1 MKRITMAERKMQI
14 KLNSTEKIEQLLQEA
29 YDLTCKQINDIQNE
43 MNKLSNS
50 CNLADVTIEEKT
62 KYAKAMN
69 DFIGSRE
76 KAITKKFDIAKLMA
90 EIVKHNGDVAGTLND
105 KNAMK
110 NMGGSFNIE
119 ELRKAMKEQMSSDS
133 PDTYQLKRN

>member
-1 MKRITMAERKMQI
+1 MAERKMQI

-50 CNLADVTIEEKT
+50 CNLGDVTIEEKT
-62 KYAKAMN
+62 KYAKAIN

-76 KAITKKFDIAKLMA
+76 KAISKKFEIAKLMA
-90 EIVKHNGDVAGTLND
+90 EIVKHNGDVVDTLND

-110 NMGGSFNIE
+110 GMGASFNIE
-119 ELRKAMKEQMSSDS
+119 ELRKAMKEQMNNDG
-133 PDTYQLKRN
+133 PETYQLKRN

>member
-1 MKRITMAERKMQI
+1 MAEKKVQI
-14 KLNSTEKIEQLLQEA
+14 RLNSNEKVEQLLQEA
-29 YDLTCKQINDIQNE
+29 YDLTCKTVSDIQNE

-76 KAITKKFDIAKLMA
+76 KAIGKKFEIAKLMA
-90 EIVKHNGDVAGTLND
+90 EIIKHNGDVNGTLND
-105 KNAMK
+105 KDAVKGMGK
-110 NMGGSFNIE
+110 AFNME
-119 ELRKAMKEQMSSDS
+119 ELRRAMKEQMNNDGN
-133 PDTYQLKRN
+133 PDTYQLKR

>member
-1 MKRITMAERKMQI
+1 MAEKRLQI
-14 KLNSTEKIEQLLQEA
+14 KLNSTEKIEQLLQES

-105 KNAMK
+105 KTAMK
-110 NMGGSFNIE
+110 NMGNAFNIE
-119 ELRKAMKEQMSSDS
+119 ELRKAMQEQMSNNS
-133 PDTYQLKRN
+133 PETYELKR

>member
-1 MKRITMAERKMQI
+1 MAEKRMQI
-14 KLNSTEKIEQLLQEA
+14 RLNSNDKIEQLLQEA

-50 CNLADVTIEEKT
+50 CNLSDVTIEEKT

-76 KAITKKFDIAKLMA
+76 KAITKKFEIAKLMA
-90 EIVKHNGDVAGTLND
+90 EIVKHNGDVNETLND

-110 NMGGSFNIE
+110 NIGKTFSIE
-119 ELRKAMKEQMSSDS
+119 ELKKQMQEQLNNNIV
-133 PDTYQLKRN
+133 PETYQLKR

>member
-1 MKRITMAERKMQI
+1 MAERKMQI

-50 CNLADVTIEEKT
+50 CNLGDVTIEEKT

-90 EIVKHNGDVAGTLND
+90 EIVKHNGDVNGALND
-105 KNAMK
+105 KTAMK
-110 NMGGSFNIE
+110 NMGGTLNIE
-119 ELRKAMKEQMSSDS
+119 ELRRAMKEQMNNDN
-133 PDTYQLKRN
+133 PEIYQLKR

>member
-1 MKRITMAERKMQI
+1 MAEKRMQI
-14 KLNSTEKIEQLLQEA
+14 RLNSNDKIEQLLQEA

-50 CNLADVTIEEKT
+50 CNLSDVTIEEKT

-76 KAITKKFDIAKLMA
+76 KAITKKFEIAKLMA
-90 EIVKHNGDVAGTLND
+90 EIVKHNGDVNGTLND

-110 NMGGSFNIE
+110 NIGKAFSIE
-119 ELRKAMKEQMSSDS
+119 ELKKQMQEQLNNNVV
-133 PDTYQLKRN
+133 PETYQLKR

>member
-1 MKRITMAERKMQI
+1 MAEKKMQI

-50 CNLADVTIEEKT
+50 CNLSDVTIEEKT
-62 KYAKAMN
+62 KYAKAIN

-76 KAITKKFDIAKLMA
+76 KAISKKFEIAKLMA

-110 NMGGSFNIE
+110 NMGGAFNIE
-119 ELRKAMKEQMSSDS
+119 ELRKAMKEQMGNNE
-133 PDTYQLKRN
+133 PDTYQLKR

>member
-1 MKRITMAERKMQI
+1 MAEKRLQI
-14 KLNSTEKIEQLLQEA
+14 KLNSNEKIEQLLQES

-50 CNLADVTIEEKT
+50 CNLSDITIEEKT

-76 KAITKKFDIAKLMA
+76 KAISKKFEIAKLMA
-90 EIVKHNGDVAGTLND
+90 EIVKHNGDVNETLND
-105 KNAMK
+105 KNSVK
-110 NMGGSFNIE
+110 NIGNMINISK
-119 ELRKAMKEQMSSDS
+119 LREAMKEQMNNDVSE
-133 PDTYQLKRN
+133 TYQLKR

>member
-1 MKRITMAERKMQI
+1 MAEKRMQI
-14 KLNSTEKIEQLLQEA
+14 KLNSNDKIEQLLQEA

-50 CNLADVTIEEKT
+50 CNLGDVTIEEKT

-76 KAITKKFDIAKLMA
+76 KAITKKFEIAKLMA
-90 EIVKHNGDVAGTLND
+90 EIVKHNGDVNETLND
-105 KNAMK
+105 KNAIK
-110 NMGGSFNIE
+110 NIGKAFSIE
-119 ELRKAMKEQMSSDS
+119 ELKKQMQEQMNNNNVVE
-133 PDTYQLKRN
+133 TYQLKR

>member
-1 MKRITMAERKMQI
+1 MAEKKMQI
-14 KLNSTEKIEQLLQEA
+14 KLNSNDKIEQLLQEA

-90 EIVKHNGDVAGTLND
+90 EIVKHNGDIAGTLND

-110 NMGGSFNIE
+110 GMGSSFNIE
-119 ELRKAMKEQMSSDS
+119 ELRRAMKEQMGNSNEN
-133 PDTYQLKRN
+133 PDTYQLKR

>member
-1 MKRITMAERKMQI
+1 MAERKLQI
-14 KLNSTEKIEQLLQEA
+14 KLNSNEKIEKLLQES
-29 YDLTCKQINDIQNE
+29 YDLTVKQINDIQNE

-76 KAITKKFDIAKLMA
+76 KAITKKFEIAKLMA
-90 EIVKHNGDVAGTLND
+90 EIVKHNGDIIGTLND

-110 NMGGSFNIE
+110 GVGSSFNLE
-119 ELRKAMKEQMSSDS
+119 ELRKAMKEQMNGENVE
-133 PDTYQLKRN
+133 TYQLKR

>member
-1 MKRITMAERKMQI
+1 MAEKRVQI
-14 KLNSTEKIEQLLQEA
+14 RLNSNEKIEQILQEA

-69 DFIGSRE
+69 DFMGSRE
-76 KAITKKFDIAKLMA
+76 KAIGKKFEIAKLMA
-90 EIVKHNGDVAGTLND
+90 EIVKHNGDINGTLDD

-110 NMGGSFNIE
+110 GFGGAFSIE
-119 ELRKAMKEQMSSDS
+119 QLKKAMKQEMGDDT
-133 PDTYQLKRN
+133 PDTYQLKR

>member
-1 MKRITMAERKMQI
+1 MAEKRIQI
-14 KLNSTEKIEQLLQEA
+14 KLNSTGKIEQLLQEA
-29 YDLTCKQINDIQNE
+29 YDISCKQINDIQNE

-90 EIVKHNGDVAGTLND
+90 EIVKHNGDVDDTLND

-110 NMGGSFNIE
+110 NMGSAFNID
-119 ELRKAMKEQMSSDS
+119 ELRRAMKEQMNEDTTN
-133 PDTYQLKRN
+133 TYQLKR

>member
-1 MKRITMAERKMQI
+1 MAERKLQI
-14 KLNSTEKIEQLLQEA
+14 KLNSNEKIEQLLQEA

-69 DFIGSRE
+69 DFMGSRE
-76 KAITKKFDIAKLMA
+76 KAITKKFDIAKLMS
-90 EIVKHNGDVAGTLND
+90 EIVKHNGDINEALND
-105 KNAMK
+105 KNSMK
-110 NMGGSFNIE
+110 GMNGGAFNIE
-119 ELRKAMKEQMSSDS
+119 DLRRAMKEQMNSETTE
-133 PDTYQLKRN
+133 TYQLKR

>member
-1 MKRITMAERKMQI
+1 MAERKLQI
-14 KLNSTEKIEQLLQEA
+14 KLNSNEKIEQLLQEA

-62 KYAKAMN
+62 KYAKAIN

-76 KAITKKFDIAKLMA
+76 KAIAKKFEIAKLMS
-90 EIVKHNGDVAGTLND
+90 EIVKHNGDINDTLND

-110 NMGGSFNIE
+110 NMGSFNID
-119 ELRKAMKEQMSSDS
+119 ELRRAMKEQMNDNTE
-133 PDTYQLKRN
+133 TYQLKR

>member
-1 MKRITMAERKMQI
+1 MAEKRIQI
-14 KLNSTEKIEQLLQEA
+14 KLNSNDKIERLLQEA

-50 CNLADVTIEEKT
+50 CNLGDVTIEEKT

-76 KAITKKFDIAKLMA
+76 KAITKKFEIAKLMA
-90 EIVKHNGDVAGTLND
+90 EIVKHNGDVNETLND

-110 NMGGSFNIE
+110 NMGKAFSIE
-119 ELRKAMKEQMSSDS
+119 DLKKQMQEQMNNNAVSE
-133 PDTYQLKRN
+133 TYQLKR

>member
-1 MKRITMAERKMQI
+1 MADKKMQI
-14 KLNSTEKIEQLLQEA
+14 KLNSNEKIEQLLQEA

-90 EIVKHNGDVAGTLND
+90 EIVKHNGDVSDALND

-110 NMGGSFNIE
+110 GMSGSFNIE
-119 ELRKAMKEQMSSDS
+119 ELRRAMKEQMTGDK
-133 PDTYQLKRN
+133 PDTYQLKR

>member
-1 MKRITMAERKMQI
+1 MAEKRIQI
-14 KLNSTEKIEQLLQEA
+14 KLNSNEKIESLLQEA

-69 DFIGSRE
+69 DFMGSRE
-76 KAITKKFDIAKLMA
+76 KAISKKFDIAKLMA
-90 EIVKHNGDVAGTLND
+90 EIVKHNGDISDTLND
-105 KNAMK
+105 KDAMK
-110 NMGGSFNIE
+110 NMSKSFNIN
-119 ELRKAMKEQMSSDS
+119 ELRRAIKEQMSPEDK
-133 PDTYQLKRN
+133 PETYELKR

>member
-1 MKRITMAERKMQI
+1 MAEKRLQI
-14 KLNSTEKIEQLLQEA
+14 RLNSNEKIEQILQEA

-50 CNLADVTIEEKT
+50 CNLAEVTIEEKT

-76 KAITKKFDIAKLMA
+76 KAIGKKFEIAKLMA
-90 EIVKHNGDVAGTLND
+90 EIAKHNGDISETLND
-105 KNAMK
+105 KNATK
-110 NMGGSFNIE
+110 GFGGAFSIE
-119 ELRKAMKEQMSSDS
+119 QLKRAVNEEIGGGDT
-133 PDTYQLKRN
+133 PDTYQLKR

>member
-1 MKRITMAERKMQI
+1 MAEKRIQI
-14 KLNSTEKIEQLLQEA
+14 KLNSNEKIESLLQEA

-69 DFIGSRE
+69 DFMGSRE

-90 EIVKHNGDVAGTLND
+90 EIVKHNGDVNGVLND
-105 KNAMK
+105 KDAMK
-110 NMGGSFNIE
+110 NMGKSFNIN
-119 ELRKAMKEQMSSDS
+119 ELRRAVKEQMSGDNGA
-133 PDTYQLKRN
+133 PDVYELKR

>member
-1 MKRITMAERKMQI
+1 MAERRLQI
-14 KLNSTEKIEQLLQEA
+14 KLNSNEKIEQLLQEA

-50 CNLADVTIEEKT
+50 CDLSNVTLEEKT

-76 KAITKKFDIAKLMA
+76 KAITKKFDIARLMA
-90 EIVKHNGDVAGTLND
+90 EIVKHNGDVNGMLND
-105 KNAMK
+105 KNSSK
-110 NMGGSFNIE
+110 NIGGSFNIE
-119 ELRKAMKEQMSSDS
+119 ELRKAMKEQMTSDS
-133 PDTYQLKRN
+133 TESYQLKR

>member
-1 MKRITMAERKMQI
+1 MAERRLQI
-14 KLNSTEKIEQLLQEA
+14 KLNSNEKIEQLLQES

-50 CNLADVTIEEKT
+50 CILSDSTIEEKT

-76 KAITKKFDIAKLMA
+76 KAITKKFEIAKLMA
-90 EIVKHNGDVAGTLND
+90 EIVKHNGDVNSTLND

-110 NMGGSFNIE
+110 GMSGFNID
-119 ELRKAMKEQMSSDS
+119 ELKKAMKEQMNDNQTES
-133 PDTYQLKRN
+133 YQLKR

>member
-1 MKRITMAERKMQI
+1 MAEKRMQI
-14 KLNSTEKIEQLLQEA
+14 KLNSNEKIEQLLQES

-76 KAITKKFDIAKLMA
+76 KAITKKFEIAKLMA
-90 EIVKHNGDVAGTLND
+90 EIVKHNGDVSGTLND

-110 NMGGSFNIE
+110 NVGGSFNIE
-119 ELRKAMKEQMSSDS
+119 ELRRAMKEQMSGDTTE
-133 PDTYQLKRN
+133 TYQLKR

>member
-1 MKRITMAERKMQI
+1 MAERKMQI
-14 KLNSTEKIEQLLQEA
+14 KLNSNDKIEQLLQEA

-90 EIVKHNGDVAGTLND
+90 EIVKHNGDINETLND
-105 KNAMK
+105 KNSMK
-110 NMGGSFNIE
+110 GIGGGSFNID
-119 ELRKAMKEQMSSDS
+119 ELRRAVKEQMNDTE
-133 PDTYQLKRN
+133 TYQLKR

>member
-1 MKRITMAERKMQI
+1 MAERKMQI

-119 ELRKAMKEQMSSDS
+119 ELRKAMKEQMNSDN

>member
-1 MKRITMAERKMQI
+1 MAEKRMQI
-14 KLNSTEKIEQLLQEA
+14 KLNSIEKIEQLLQES

-69 DFIGSRE
+69 DFMGSRE
-76 KAITKKFDIAKLMA
+76 KAIARKFDIAKLMS
-90 EIVKHNGDVAGTLND
+90 EIVKHNGDVNDTLED

-110 NMGGSFNIE
+110 GFSNGFNLS
-119 ELRKAMKEQMSSDS
+119 ELKRAMKEQMGGDTDS
-133 PDTYQLKRN
+133 YQLKR

>member
-1 MKRITMAERKMQI
+1 MAERRLQI
-14 KLNSTEKIEQLLQEA
+14 KLNSNEKIEQLLQES

-50 CNLADVTIEEKT
+50 CILSDSTIEEKT

-76 KAITKKFDIAKLMA
+76 KAITKKFEIAKLMA
-90 EIVKHNGDVAGTLND
+90 EIVKHNGDINRTLND

-110 NMGGSFNIE
+110 GMSGFNID
-119 ELRKAMKEQMSSDS
+119 ELKKAMKEQMNDNQTES
-133 PDTYQLKRN
+133 YQLKR

>member
-1 MKRITMAERKMQI
+1 MAERKLQI
-14 KLNSTEKIEQLLQEA
+14 KLNSNEKIEQLLQEA

-69 DFIGSRE
+69 DFMGSRE
-76 KAITKKFDIAKLMA
+76 KAISKKFDIAKLMA
-90 EIVKHNGDVAGTLND
+90 EIVKHNGDINETLND
-105 KNAMK
+105 KNSMK
-110 NMGGSFNIE
+110 GFGSGSLNIE
-119 ELRKAMKEQMSSDS
+119 ELRRAMKEQMGDKTE
-133 PDTYQLKRN
+133 TYQLKR

>member
-1 MKRITMAERKMQI
+1 MAEKRIQI
-14 KLNSTEKIEQLLQEA
+14 KINSNEKIEQLLQEA

-50 CNLADVTIEEKT
+50 CVLSDVTIEEKT

-69 DFIGSRE
+69 DFMTSRE

-90 EIVKHNGDVAGTLND
+90 EIVKHSGDVSGTLND

-110 NMGGSFNIE
+110 GTTFNIN
-119 ELRKAMKEQMSSDS
+119 ELKKAVNAQINGDKIE
-133 PDTYQLKRN
+133 TYQLKR

>member
-1 MKRITMAERKMQI
+1 MAEKRLQI
-14 KLNSTEKIEQLLQEA
+14 KLNSTEKIEQLLQES

-90 EIVKHNGDVAGTLND
+90 EIVKHNGDVASTLND
-105 KNAMK
+105 KAAMK
-110 NMGGSFNIE
+110 NMGNAFNIE
-119 ELRKAMKEQMSSDS
+119 ELRKAMKEQMSSS
-133 PDTYQLKRN
+133 GPETYELKR

>member
-1 MKRITMAERKMQI
+1 MAERKLQI
-14 KLNSTEKIEQLLQEA
+14 KLNSNEKIEQLLQEA

-69 DFIGSRE
+69 DFMGSRE
-76 KAITKKFDIAKLMA
+76 KAISKKFDIAKLMA
-90 EIVKHNGDVAGTLND
+90 EIVKHNGDINETLND
-105 KNAMK
+105 KNSMK
-110 NMGGSFNIE
+110 GMGSTFNIE
-119 ELRKAMKEQMSSDS
+119 ELRRAMKEQMNGDNVE
-133 PDTYQLKRN
+133 TYQLKR

>member
-1 MKRITMAERKMQI
+1 MAEKKIQI
-14 KLNSTEKIEQLLQEA
+14 KLNSTEKIEQLLQES
-29 YDLTCKQINDIQNE
+29 YDLTVKQINDIQNE

-62 KYAKAMN
+62 KYAKAIN

-76 KAITKKFDIAKLMA
+76 KAITKKFEIARLMA
-90 EIVKHNGDVAGTLND
+90 EIVKHNGDINGTLND

-110 NMGGSFNIE
+110 NTGGTFNID
-119 ELRKAMKEQMSSDS
+119 ELRRAMKEQMTTDK
-133 PDTYQLKRN
+133 PETYELKR

>member
-1 MKRITMAERKMQI
+1 MQI
-14 KLNSTEKIEQLLQEA
+14 RLNSNEKIEQLLQEA
-29 YDLTCKQINDIQNE
+29 YDLTCKQINVIQEE

-50 CNLADVTIEEKT
+50 CNLAEVTIEEKT

-76 KAITKKFDIAKLMA
+76 KAISKKFEIAKLMA
-90 EIVKHNGDVAGTLND
+90 EIVKHNGDVNDTLND

-110 NMGGSFNIE
+110 NVGNGINISQLKE
-119 ELRKAMKEQMSSDS
+119 AMKEQMNKNV
-133 PDTYQLKRN
+133 PETYQLKR

>member
-1 MKRITMAERKMQI
+1 MAERRLQI

-29 YDLTCKQINDIQNE
+29 YDLTHKQINDIQNE

-90 EIVKHNGDVAGTLND
+90 EIVKHNGDINETLND

-110 NMGGSFNIE
+110 GSSFNIE
-119 ELRKAMKEQMSSDS
+119 ELRKSIKEQMNNENT
-133 PDTYQLKRN
+133 PETYQLKRK

>member
-1 MKRITMAERKMQI
+1 MAEKRMQI
-14 KLNSTEKIEQLLQEA
+14 KLNSNDKIEQLLQES

-50 CNLADVTIEEKT
+50 CNLGDVTIEEKT

-76 KAITKKFDIAKLMA
+76 KAITKKFEIAKLMA
-90 EIVKHNGDVAGTLND
+90 EIVKHNGDVNETLND

-110 NMGGSFNIE
+110 NMGKAFSIE
-119 ELRKAMKEQMSSDS
+119 DLKKQMQEQMNNNTVSE
-133 PDTYQLKRN
+133 TYQLKR

>member
-1 MKRITMAERKMQI
+1 MAEKRIQI
-14 KLNSTEKIEQLLQEA
+14 KLNSTGKIEQLLQEA
-29 YDLTCKQINDIQNE
+29 YDLSCKQINDIQNE

-90 EIVKHNGDVAGTLND
+90 EIVKHNGDVDDTLND

-110 NMGGSFNIE
+110 NMGSAFNID
-119 ELRKAMKEQMSSDS
+119 ELRRAMKEQMNEDTTN
-133 PDTYQLKRN
+133 TYQLKR